1 MFKSTL
7 CPDEHCFDG
16 TKLYFSVSH
25 FSVFAFVQAN
35 LTKSSRNHN
44 PPNLK
49 GLPFAT
55 MNSSPF
61 KFIPI
66 ECSKLQNE

>member
-1 MFKSTL
+1 MTNVTNPAKRDKDRKMEDRKMFKSTL

-35 LTKSSRNHN
+35 LTAS
-44 PPNLK
+44 
-49 GLPFAT
+49 
-55 MNSSPF
+55 NSNKAF
-61 KFIPI
+61 
-66 ECSKLQNE
+66 

>member
-16 TKLYFSVSH
+16 TKFYFSVSH

-35 LTKSSRNHN
+35 LTVSYSNKA
-44 PPNLK
+44 
-49 GLPFAT
+49 F
-55 MNSSPF
+55 
-61 KFIPI
+61 
-66 ECSKLQNE
+66 